1 MLSMLLA
8 YDADGNVVAT
18 LDYVVA
24 YDPDTG
30 EALGLVDFEAVEND
44 PARLLTEVW
53 NASDAVGSGTWP
65 EWIGTAAHDFKVTRA
80 GGKITELT
88 HRTSNAKR
96 SRAGAE
102 QAIAAAIA
110 QSEPEPPNITPIVG
124 SPAQPLVLDAEGTPV
139 VQEAVEPTTLPLV
152 RRTEP

>member
-30 EALGLVDFEAVEND
+30 EALGLVDFEAVEDD
-44 PARLLTEVW
+44 PAKALTDVW
-53 NASDAVGSGTWP
+53 NASAAVGSGTWP

-88 HRTSNAKR
+88 HKTGTKR
-96 SRAGAE
+96 VRSVIKD
-102 QAIAAAIA
+102 AIATAIRE
-110 QSEPEPPNITPIVG
+110 SKEPPNITPIVG
-124 SPAQPLVLDAEGTPV
+124 SPSQPLALNSRGNRAARKRA
-139 VQEAVEPTTLPLV
+139 QPTTLPLA
-152 RRTEP
+152 RRTDL